1 MQPKK
6 RSREYT
12 RFWRVPHMDGLELL
26 HATYVTQNFSR
37 HMHECYAFGVVEQGV
52 QAYYYRG
59 DNHTAAPGS
68 IVNCLP
74 GEVHTGH
81 AATETGWTYRMFYLS
96 TDILKAV
103 GTDIAGKQCDFL
115 FFPQTV
121 IQDADLARRLNYLH
135 RTLEASPASRLE
147 HQSRLLTTIAALII
161 RHADDPPRLS
171 RIGDES
177 EPVRRVRELIDGRFY
192 ENVSLDEL
200 AAVAHLSPFYLVRV
214 FTNEVGLPPHAYLT
228 QTRVMRACRL
238 LRAGVPIAQAAVD
251 VGFVDQSHLHRHFR
265 RIMGMT
271 PGTYQAQ

>member
-1 MQPKK
+1 VQSKSL
-6 RSREYT
+6 SREYT
-12 RFWRVPHMDGLELL
+12 RFWRVPHVDGLELL

-59 DNHTAAPGS
+59 GNHTATPGS

-96 TDILKAV
+96 TDILKTV
-103 GTDIAGKQCDFL
+103 GTDIARKQRDFP

-121 IQDADLARRLNYLH
+121 IQDADLAWRLRHLH
-135 RTLEASPASRLE
+135 RDLEVPSVSRLE
-147 HQSRLLTTIAALII
+147 HQSRLLTAIATLII
-161 RHADDPPRLS
+161 RHADDPPRPS
-171 RIGDES
+171 HTGDES
-177 EPVRRVRELIDGRFY
+177 GPIRRARELIDGRFY
-192 ENVSLDEL
+192 ENISLDEL
-200 AAVAHLSPFYLVRV
+200 AAEANLSPFYLVRM
-214 FTNEVGLPPHAYLT
+214 FTSEVGLPPHAYLI